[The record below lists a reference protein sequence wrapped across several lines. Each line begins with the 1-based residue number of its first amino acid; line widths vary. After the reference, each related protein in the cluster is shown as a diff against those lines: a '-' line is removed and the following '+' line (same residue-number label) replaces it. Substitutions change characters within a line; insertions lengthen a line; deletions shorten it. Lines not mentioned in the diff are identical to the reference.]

1 MKNVE
6 TVTMENNNA
15 PFDTIVGEVIGRNI
29 EEASSNVT
37 DYPFNKIACL
47 EARTTAVR
55 EFLARDQEVPVLL
68 IKTTDGELRWVE
80 ESKVTFI

>member
-1 MKNVE
+1 MQNVE
-6 TVTMENNNA
+6 KVTMENNNA

-29 EEASSNVT
+29 EEASSNIT
-37 DYPFNKIACL
+37 DYPCDKIACL